1 MGRGASQKAGSA
13 VKKANNKPGKVQNAN
28 VKHQKVTSQKDA
40 ASFLKQRLNQKVK
53 NLRQLPNL
61 EVDDDMEGMDD
72 EGSGCFATPS
82 LEAIQVNAARRGDEF
97 GVSSEVAENEEAAL
111 TNANREAENTR
122 KKFYTELRKVLRSAD
137 VIVEVLDARDPGAC
151 RSQALEREV
160 TNSGKRLILLVN
172 KIDLVPRE
180 AVEAWIK
187 HLQRSHPAIAFKAC
201 HGGAQRATHAM
212 TSASGASDGLLR
224 STHAVVGAEDLMQ
237 LLKNYSRQQGTQM
250 KGHISVGVVGYPN
263 TGKSSVIN
271 SMKRHSA
278 VETGGRAGVT
288 KVAQEVQLDSK
299 VTLIDSP
306 GVVFEGS
313 SNDPSV
319 VLRNVVRVESVAD
332 PVAVVEALIS
342 KAPREALLNF
352 YGLSD
357 FKDVS
362 DFLIHVAQVRG
373 KLKKNAGG
381 AGAGL
386 DLASAARA
394 VISDWTTGKFRY
406 YVLPPA
412 SSNHDA
418 AVAEAET
425 AEVVTSLAPALD
437 IDALFSGRG
446 EDPSVLGAPREEDE
460 DAMCDDE
467 GGIEVDVSGMRR

>member
-1 MGRGASQKAGSA
+1 MGRGSA
-13 VKKANNKPGKVQNAN
+13 QRPDRTAKKVNNKPCTKPG
-28 VKHQKVTSQKDA
+28 QKPNLRKDA

-53 NLRQLPNL
+53 NLQS
-61 EVDDDMEGMDD
+61 VSAGDDDDMGLE
-72 EGSGCFATPS
+72 EATDGVKS
-82 LEAIQVNAARRGDEF
+82 LEEIQMEASRRGEEF
-97 GVSSEVAENEEAAL
+97 AEQREVGQEEAGL

-122 KKFYTELRKVLRSAD
+122 KKFYTELRKVLRAAD

-151 RSQALEREV
+151 RCTALEREV
-160 TNSGKRLILLVN
+160 TSSGKRLILLLN

-180 AVEAWIK
+180 AVDAWVK

-201 HGGAQRATHAM
+201 HGGAHRATHAM

-237 LLKNYSRQQGTQM
+237 LLKNYSRQSGTRM

-313 SNDPSV
+313 SDDPSV
-319 VLRNVVRVESVAD
+319 VLRNVVRVESVFD
-332 PVAVVEALIS
+332 PVAVVEALAI
-342 KAPREALLNF
+342 KAPRQALLDF
-352 YGLSD
+352 YGLPN
-357 FKDVS
+357 FQEVS

-373 KLKKNAGG
+373 KLKKNSGG
-381 AGAGL
+381 ASAGL
-386 DLASAARA
+386 DLASAARS

-406 YVLPPA
+406 YVLPP
-412 SSNHDA
+412 SSSAQDA
-418 AVAEAET
+418 ALAEAET
-425 AEVVTSLAPALD
+425 AEVVTTLAPALD
-437 IDALFSGRG
+437 IDALFGKG
-446 EDPSVLGAPREEDE
+446 ENPSVLGAPKDTDDDCMGEDQ
-460 DAMCDDE
+460 A
-467 GGIEVDVSGMRR
+467 GGVEVDVAGMRR

>member
-1 MGRGASQKAGSA
+1 MGRGASQKGGSA
-13 VKKANNKPGKVQNAN
+13 IRKVNNKPSNKPQKTN
-28 VKHQKVTSQKDA
+28 VKQQKTALRKDA

-53 NLRQLPNL
+53 NLRAPL
-61 EVDDDMEGMDD
+61 EDDDMEGL
-72 EGSGCFATPS
+72 EGSCTSVS
-82 LEAIQVNAARRGDEF
+82 LEAIQVNASRRGDEF
-97 GVSSEVAENEEAAL
+97 AEQCDDLDEEAAL

-122 KKFYTELRKVLRSAD
+122 RKFYAELRKVLRSAD

-151 RSQALEREV
+151 RSPALEREV

-237 LLKNYSRQQGTQM
+237 LLKNYSRQHGTQM

-319 VLRNVVRVESVAD
+319 VLRNVVRVESVVD
-332 PVAVVEALIS
+332 PVAVVEALAA

-352 YGLSD
+352 YGLRD

-362 DFLIHVAQVRG
+362 EFLIHVAQVRG

-386 DLASAARA
+386 DLASAARS

-412 SSNHDA
+412 SSSQDA
-418 AVAEAET
+418 AIAEAET

-437 IDALFSGRG
+437 IDALFSSQG
-446 EDPSVLGAPREEDE
+446 EDPSVLGAPRDEDDE
-460 DAMCDDE
+460 DAMCDE
-467 GGIEVDVSGMRR
+467 GGGVEVDVSGMRR